1 MSDVGTIAR
10 NDFRSVRRSKLLW
23 GVVAIY
29 VALELIV
36 LYPAG
41 GAENTPLTD
50 TLIGATWLSTL
61 VLPLVA
67 ITGSY
72 LSIAG
77 ERESNT
83 VRFLLSQP
91 TSRRAVVL
99 GKFISRGA
107 TMGIALAIAAAVGTL
122 VVVSLYPDP
131 AGGKLAAFF
140 GFSALLVGAFVSL
153 SIAISAAVASRS
165 RAIGGTLAVYF
176 VGVVL
181 SVVPGA
187 SIVSVLR
194 EFGDAAGLG
203 VADATYQ
210 FLGAV
215 LSPAVAYQHGLYG
228 LYPEDVRLDALVDAP
243 AYLRPPAMVLL
254 MLAWIVVPLVV
265 GSVVFDRAEIG

>member
-41 GAENTPLTD
+41 GAENTALTD

-99 GKFISRGA
+99 GKFLSRGA

-153 SIAISAAVASRS
+153 SIAISAAVASRA

-194 EFGDAAGLG
+194 ELGDAAGLG
-203 VADATYQ
+203 VDDATYQ